1 MIRAIIIEDSEAS
14 VELLRQAVKKFP
26 QIKIVGKP
34 AEYIDEAVKLINA
47 EKPNLV
53 FLDLGLN
60 DGGTRDGLI
69 ALNRSKYKNFH
80 VIIFAGGSFEK
91 CCNEAFRYEKTA
103 FSNTLSI
110 QYICKNSDYENEM
123 RDAIEYCCSNLSS
136 LGDKIVIPIS
146 GRRLLIENLCN
157 IDACKKTLRPIP
169 IPKKEYNTMFYLVNG
184 NTVSSTK
191 SIDSFKDE
199 LASFFDM
206 GNDYFFNKSNI
217 EEICVKEKF
226 IRMKNGNIF
235 KEDSIS
241 EKIEELYDDFRN
253 MKI

>member
-1 MIRAIIIEDSEAS
+1 MIRAIIIEDNQAS
-14 VELLRQAVKKFP
+14 VKILRKAIKNFP
-26 QIKIVGKP
+26 QIKIIGNP
-34 AEYIDEAVKLINA
+34 AACIDDAVKLINT

-53 FLDLGLN
+53 FLDLKLD
-60 DGGTRDGLI
+60 DGGDRDGLI
-69 ALNRSKYKNFH
+69 ALNKAEYKNFH

-123 RDAIEYCCSNLSS
+123 RDAIEYYCSNLSS
-136 LGDKIVIPIS
+136 SGDKIVIPIS
-146 GRRLLIENLCN
+146 GRRLLIENIGN
-157 IDACKKTLRPIP
+157 IDMCKKTPRLIP
-169 IPKKEYNTMFYLVNG
+169 IPKKEYNTTFYIVNG
-184 NTVSSTK
+184 NIVSSIK
-191 SIDSFKDE
+191 SIDGFKNE

-206 GNDYFFNKSNI
+206 ENDCFFNKSNI
-217 EEICVKEKF
+217 GEICVKEKF

-235 KEDSIS
+235 YENFLS